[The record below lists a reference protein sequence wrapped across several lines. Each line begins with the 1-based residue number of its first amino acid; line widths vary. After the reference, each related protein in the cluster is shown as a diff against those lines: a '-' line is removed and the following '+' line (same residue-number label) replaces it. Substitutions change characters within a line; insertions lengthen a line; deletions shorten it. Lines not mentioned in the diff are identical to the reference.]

1 MAKSEYNRGVS
12 EGRQQRDRRMSREF
26 RRRAFHA
33 LIAVILIACA
43 LSPFIESAMDLNDS
57 VFATGYDN
65 ETTVAILVLLL
76 ELVLSLTKLLPSLC
90 RNSTSSTPVAVEKS
104 FVRPG
109 FGPGIC
115 IPELSPPVPLRI

>member
-1 MAKSEYNRGVS
+1 MIGRRNQANR
-12 EGRQQRDRRMSREF
+12 QF

-33 LIAVILIACA
+33 IIAIILVICV
-43 LSPFIESAMDLNDS
+43 LSPYLESALDLNDS

-65 ETTVAILVLLL
+65 ETTVAILLLLL

-90 RNSTSSTPVAVEKS
+90 RNSQLSTPVVVEKS

-109 FGPGIC
+109 FGSGIC
-115 IPELSPPVPLRI
+115 IPELSPPLPLRI

>member
-1 MAKSEYNRGVS
+1 MSGGKHQRS
-12 EGRQQRDRRMSREF
+12 RQTRREF
-26 RRRAFHA
+26 RRRVFHVV
-33 LIAVILIACA
+33 IAVILIACA
-43 LSPFIESAMDLNDS
+43 LSPFIESAMDMNDS

-90 RNSTSSTPVAVEKS
+90 RNSQLSTAVVVEKS
-104 FVRPG
+104 FVGPG
-109 FGPGIC
+109 FGSGIC